1 MGAYLDTPIT
11 DKNPEDGKNE
21 MAAWG
26 VCSMQ
31 GWRCGMEDSHI
42 AISIDLPKSK
52 TKGMLFGVFD
62 GHGGKEVAIYAE
74 DNFKKI
80 LEGLDDFKN
89 ENYEQALTKAFLK
102 LDSEVQKQD
111 YAMDTG
117 TTACVVL
124 VTPTEIYCSNAGDS
138 RGCLSRD
145 GKAVPLSDDH
155 KPDNH
160 DELKRIQNANHHVED
175 SRVDGNLALSRAF
188 GDFQYKDQNQLSAE
202 QQAVT
207 ANPDLTRTE
216 RTKRD

>member
-52 TKGMLFGVFD
+52 TKGMLFAVFD

-80 LEGLDDFKN
+80 LEGLEDFKN

-124 VTPTEIYCSNAGDS
+124 ITPTEIYCSNAGDS

-155 KPDNH
+155 KPDNQ
-160 DELKRIQNANHHVED
+160 DELKRI
-175 SRVDGNLALSRAF
+175 
-188 GDFQYKDQNQLSAE
+188 
-202 QQAVT
+202 
-207 ANPDLTRTE
+207 
-216 RTKRD
+216 